1 MGCAKKRINPTV
13 ANHVNRNF
21 TTEFTKA
28 VIKAVR
34 CLLPPWKPN
43 RKGRKGHDPQT
54 VAIGCLLKVG
64 FNQTY
69 DGIEAHI
76 KDSET
81 LRQRCPVLPGHSVI
95 QRGMKRLSITYI
107 RKVMNRV
114 TRFLRRKKMNIAVD
128 SSGFST
134 HNSSTWYDIRIERHG
149 KRKDCIKLHISVDI
163 DTGVI
168 HWFTTTPWNRH
179 DSKEFEHLIKH
190 LPELGNVLGDKAFSS
205 RNNCQLVA
213 DKNGTP
219 YLCFRKNARSKS
231 KGKPAW
237 IISFRAHKHDT
248 DAWLAVYHLRSII
261 ESVFSSIKKRWG
273 SFLLSR
279 KRWMQKREL
288 ALKVFSYNVKQVLM
302 VRYAKERKVPL
313 WIPVK

>member
-1 MGCAKKRINPTV
+1 MGWAKKRINPTV

-21 TTEFTKA
+21 TADFTKA
-28 VIKAVR
+28 AVKAVH
-34 CLLPPWKPN
+34 CMPPPWKLN
-43 RKGRKGHDPQT
+43 KKGRKGHDPQT
-54 VAIGCLLKVG
+54 VAIGCILKVG

-69 DGIEAHI
+69 DGIEAHL

-81 LRQRCPVLPGHSVI
+81 IKKCCPDMPGHSVI
-95 QRGMKRLSITYI
+95 QRGMKQLSITYI

-114 TRFLRRKKMNIAVD
+114 IRFLRRKKMNIAVD
-128 SSGFST
+128 STGFST

-149 KRKDCIKLHISVDI
+149 RRRDCIKLHISVDI

-168 HWFTTTPWNRH
+168 HWFTITPWNRH

-190 LPELGNVLGDKAFSS
+190 LPKLGNVLGDKAFSS
-205 RNNCQLVA
+205 RNNCQLIV

-219 YLCFRKNARSKS
+219 YLCFRKNARSNA

-237 IISFRAHKHDT
+237 IVSFRAHKHDT
-248 DAWLAVYHLRSII
+248 KAWLAVYHLRSII

-273 SFLLSR
+273 SFLHSR
-279 KRWMQKREL
+279 KRWMQKKEL

-302 VRYAKERKVPL
+302 VCYAKERKVPL
-313 WIPVK
+313 WIRVE

>member
-21 TTEFTKA
+21 IADFTKA
-28 VIKAVR
+28 VIKAVHQ
-34 CLLPPWKPN
+34 LPPPWKTN
-43 RKGRKGHDPQT
+43 KNGRKGHDPQT

-69 DGIEAHI
+69 DSIEAHM

-81 LRQRCPVLPGHSVI
+81 LKQHCASLPGHSVI

-134 HNSSTWYDIRIERHG
+134 HNSSTWYDIRIKRQG
-149 KRKDCIKLHISVDI
+149 GRKDCIKLHISIDV

-168 HWFTTTPWNRH
+168 HWFTITSWNRH
-179 DSKEFEHLIKH
+179 DSKEFEHLIRH

-219 YLCFRKNARSKS
+219 YLCFRKNATSKA

-237 IISFRAHKHDT
+237 IISFRSHKRDT

-273 SFLLSR
+273 SFLHSR

-313 WIPVK
+313 WIPVE

>member
-1 MGCAKKRINPTV
+1 MGWAKKRINPTV

-21 TTEFTKA
+21 TADFTKA
-28 VIKAVR
+28 AIKAVH
-34 CLLPPWKPN
+34 CIPPPWKPN
-43 RKGRKGHDPQT
+43 KKGRKGHDPQT
-54 VAIGCLLKVG
+54 VALGCILKVG

-69 DGIEAHI
+69 DGIEAHL

-81 LRQRCPVLPGHSVI
+81 IKKCCPDMPGHSVI
-95 QRGMKRLSITYI
+95 QRGMKQLSITYI

-128 SSGFST
+128 TTGFST
-134 HNSSTWYDIRIERHG
+134 QNSSIWYDIRIERQG
-149 KRKDCIKLHISVDI
+149 KRKDCLKLHVSV

-168 HWFTTTPWNRH
+168 HWFTITPWNRH

-205 RNNCQLVA
+205 RNNCQLIA

-219 YLCFRKNARSKS
+219 YLCFKKNARSNA

-237 IISFRAHKHDT
+237 IVSFRAHKRDS

-279 KRWMQKREL
+279 RRWMQKKEL
-288 ALKVFSYNVKQVLM
+288 ALKVFSYNIKQVLM

-313 WIPVK
+313 WICA

>member
-1 MGCAKKRINPTV
+1 
-13 ANHVNRNF
+13 VNRNF
-21 TTEFTKA
+21 TTDFTKA
-28 VIKAVR
+28 VIKAVHR
-34 CLLPPWKPN
+34 MPPPWKPN
-43 RKGRKGHDPQT
+43 KKGRKAHDPQT
-54 VAIGCLLKVG
+54 VAIGCILKVG

-69 DGIEAHI
+69 DGIEAHL

-81 LRQRCPVLPGHSVI
+81 IKKCCPDMPGHSVI

-107 RKVMNRV
+107 RKVTNRV

-128 SSGFST
+128 TTGFST

-149 KRKDCIKLHISVDI
+149 SRRDCIKLHVSVDI

-168 HWFTTTPWNRH
+168 HWFTITPWNRH

-205 RNNCQLVA
+205 RNNCQLIA

-219 YLCFRKNARSKS
+219 YLCFKKNARSNA

-237 IISFRAHKHDT
+237 IVSFRAHKQDS

-279 KRWMQKREL
+279 KRWMQKKEL
-288 ALKVFSYNVKQVLM
+288 ALKVFSYNLKQVLM

-313 WIPVK
+313 WIPVE